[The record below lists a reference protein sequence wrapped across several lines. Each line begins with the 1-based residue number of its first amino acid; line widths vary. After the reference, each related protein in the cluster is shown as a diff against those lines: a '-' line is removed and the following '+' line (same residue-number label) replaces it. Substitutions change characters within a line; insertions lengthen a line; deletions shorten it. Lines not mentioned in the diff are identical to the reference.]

1 MTFRTCPW
9 EKELTHALKAGHWP
23 DGCTPE
29 LRVHVAACSGCR
41 DLVLVG
47 EAFQLAKEESAREI
61 PSGSAGLLWW
71 RAQLRRRNAVAQK
84 ITRPITIAQTFAF
97 LLTLLVAGIFAAWQ
111 YDHGLRWGAWWSDE
125 TLTRALHLV
134 SGSFALVQGNV
145 LLLVAPLGV
154 LALFGGLV
162 LYLVSA
168 KS

>member
-1 MTFRTCPW
+1 MTFRPCLW
-9 EKELTHALKAGHWP
+9 EKELAHALKAGHWP

-29 LRVHVAACSGCR
+29 LRVHVAGCTGCR

-47 EAFQLAKEESAREI
+47 EAFQQAKKQSARET
-61 PSGSAGLLWW
+61 PSGSPGLLWW
-71 RAQLRRRNAVAQK
+71 RAQLRRRNAAAQK

-97 LLTLLVAGIFAAWQ
+97 MLTLLVAAIFAAWQ
-111 YDHGLRWGAWWSDE
+111 YDHGLRWGAWGSDE
-125 TLTRALHLV
+125 TVTRALHLV
-134 SGSFALVQGNV
+134 SAGFGLVQGNV